1 MLKLLT
7 IGIGKNKRTRLILC
21 LKILEIFLEY
31 HNNNE
36 KYVLIL
42 TKGAGELY
50 KLENKFDTLEEAQEL
65 GKKMCFG
72 RIEFKDFVVIKDNN
86 NANT

>member
-1 MLKLLT
+1 MKLLT